1 MAVTF
6 ATMFA
11 RLGRLFD
18 FGVAV
23 RAHQATLRSEYEDT
37 MSNYT
42 DGDRDMVKTIT
53 NRIENQIDAAG
64 SVVNDLRED
73 AKTTL
78 IEMVDDDTTIR
89 SLDEKQATRELI
101 RQMVAGSSTIDRPS
115 AGYVTLPTDNKGTAG
130 SINTGN
136 GIMLLSDM
144 MPMQGFAASDST
156 LFLDYPSIQTE
167 TIRSQCVRDST
178 KSAIAEGE
186 EVFKIEGS
194 RSVRSLDEDWP
205 KGTGTSGILTVASPS
220 VDGGRTPGRNIC
232 TNSDFEDFSS
242 NVPSGWTIDTGA
254 AGVEVRL
261 TTDEYVGTNAM
272 LLTGDGSTGV
282 ALSQPLRSTSGTI
295 GGINPDRPYS
305 ISVAVKYAVAA
316 PVSSLIIS
324 VRNSSGVILN
334 NLVTGRSMSL
344 SVASSSIGTSY
355 ALFTT
360 TCFSPAS
367 IPKGS
372 VIDIRLGTNF
382 ANGSRLYVDS
392 LVIAE
397 MPQLQTGGLAYQML
411 GGSTRYAVGDEFTA
425 AITNNIGA
433 SDGAMA
439 REFERFFSIGKDYG
453 LALPSATSPSISDSL
468 IS

>member
-6 ATMFA
+6 ATLFA

-23 RAHQATLRSEYEDT
+23 RAHQTTLRSEYEDT

-42 DGDRDMVKTIT
+42 DADRDMVKTLT
-53 NRIENQIDAAG
+53 NRIEGQIDTAG
-64 SVVNDLRED
+64 RVVTDLRSD
-73 AKTTL
+73 AETTL
-78 IEMVDDDTTIR
+78 VEMVDDDTTVGELNVQQ
-89 SLDEKQATRELI
+89 STRELI
-101 RQMVAGSSTIDRPS
+101 RQMVSGSSTVDRPS
-115 AGYVTLPTDNKGTAG
+115 AGYVTLPTDNKATAG
-130 SINTGN
+130 SLNSGN
-136 GIMLLSDM
+136 GIMLLSDL

-156 LFLDYPSIQTE
+156 LFLDWPSIKTE
-167 TIRSQCVRDST
+167 TIRAECVRDATSRT
-178 KSAIAEGE
+178 VAEGE
-186 EVFKIEGS
+186 EAFRVSGN
-194 RSVRSLDEDWP
+194 RTVPNLDEDWP
-205 KGTGTSGILTVASPS
+205 KGTGTRGTLIVASSS
-220 VDGGRTPGRNIC
+220 VDGGRTPGKNVC

-242 NVPSGWTIDTGA
+242 NDPSGWTIDTGS
-254 AGVEVRL
+254 AGSEVRL

-282 ALSQPLRSTSGTI
+282 TLSQPLRSTSGTL

-316 PVSSLIIS
+316 PVASLIIS

-334 NLVTGRSMSL
+334 HLVTGRAMSL
-344 SVASSSIGTSY
+344 TVASSSIGTSY
-355 ALFTT
+355 ALFTG

-382 ANGSRLYVDS
+382 ASGSRLYVDS

-397 MPQLQTGGLAYQML
+397 MPQLQTGGLAYQL
-411 GGSTRYAVGDEFTA
+411 LAGSDRYAVGDEFTA
-425 AITNNIGA
+425 SITNNSTI
-433 SDGAMA
+433 SDGGIQQ
-439 REFERFFSIGKDYG
+439 EFERFFGIGSNYG
-453 LALPSATSPSISDSL
+453 LALPSATSPSISDTL